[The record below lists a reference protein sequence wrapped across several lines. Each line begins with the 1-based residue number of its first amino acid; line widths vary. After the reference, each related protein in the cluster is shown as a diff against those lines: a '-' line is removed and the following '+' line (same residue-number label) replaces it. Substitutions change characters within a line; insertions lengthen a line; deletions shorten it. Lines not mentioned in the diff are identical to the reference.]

1 MITHVSSCIHLCV
14 HVSIVRVFLIA
25 VSFTQA
31 KQVNRKWSQGRISA
45 ARVLLR
51 PVDAEPDRQR
61 LENPGKI
68 MANIG

>member
-1 MITHVSSCIHLCV
+1 MYH
-14 HVSIVRVFLIA
+14 HVSISVYMYLLYVFFLIA
-25 VSFTQA
+25 ASFTQA